1 MAEFDNDA
9 MDEIEDELVVVVTD
23 EDGNEFYYREEM
35 ILPVDGKKFAILVP
49 LNSEEECDSEDCECH
64 AGDDTDVFVARIDI
78 DENGEEVYVDPTDE
92 EFDAVLNAYEEA
104 VEEEDE
110 A

>member
-1 MAEFDNDA
+1 MAEFEKDSLE
-9 MDEIEDELVVVVTD
+9 EIEDELVVIVTD

-35 ILPVDGKKFAILVP
+35 IIPVDGKKFAILIP
-49 LNSEEECDSEDCECH
+49 LHNDDECEDESCDCCD
-64 AGDDTDVFVARIDI
+64 GDDTDVFVARIDI
-78 DENGEEVYVDPTDE
+78 DESGEEVYVDPTDE

-104 VEEEDE
+104 VEDDE

>member
-1 MAEFDNDA
+1 MAEFDNDGLN
-9 MDEIEDELVVVVTD
+9 EIEDELVVVVTD

-49 LNSEEECDSEDCECH
+49 LSNEGDCEDESCDCCE
-64 AGDDTDVFVARIDI
+64 GDDTDVFVARIDI

-92 EFDAVLNAYEEA
+92 EFDAVLSAYEEA

>member
-1 MAEFDNDA
+1 MADLEKDGL
-9 MDEIEDELVVVVTD
+9 DEMEDDLVIVVTD
-23 EDGNEFYYREEM
+23 EEGNEFYYREEM
-35 ILPVDGKKFAILVP
+35 ILPVDGKKFAVLIP
-49 LNSEEECDSEDCECH
+49 LHADECDEDEACDCCD
-64 AGDDTDVFVARIDI
+64 GDDTDVFVARIDI

-92 EFDAVLNAYEEA
+92 EFDAVLKAYDEA